1 MLMSVMLG
9 EKFFFFNSNN
19 IYYSYKRYEMAEVF
33 SSPFPVR
40 QLVSGDLNFDGNCRP
55 RGSGAEDS
63 RSVSRTVNL
72 RQWRRRGI
80 CTGAGYETCRGSIW
94 VSV

>member
-1 MLMSVMLG
+1 
-9 EKFFFFNSNN
+9 
-19 IYYSYKRYEMAEVF
+19 MAEVF

-63 RSVSRTVNL
+63 RVEDREFAPVEATGNL
-72 RQWRRRGI
+72 YR
-80 CTGAGYETCRGSIW
+80 CREK
-94 VSV
+94 VMELVA

>member
-1 MLMSVMLG
+1 
-9 EKFFFFNSNN
+9 
-19 IYYSYKRYEMAEVF
+19 MAEVY

-63 RSVSRTVNL
+63 RLVPRTRPENL
-72 RQWRRRGI
+72 RRWRKKAPGNLYR
-80 CTGAGYETCRGSIW
+80 CREK
-94 VSV
+94 VMELVA